1 MDRIADECDAAER
14 ELKAP
19 IVSDAAIQKKNRVSK
34 EESMTFWREKGDII
48 YWLHCMVM
56 AVEDGQWIIPID
68 LIYFWKQNMAFSKAS
83 ARTYCLLYGKSWG
96 II

>member
-34 EESMTFWREKGDII
+34 EESMTFWREKGEII
-48 YWLHCMVM
+48 Y
-56 AVEDGQWIIPID
+56 
-68 LIYFWKQNMAFSKAS
+68 
-83 ARTYCLLYGKSWG
+83 
-96 II
+96 